1 MQNHVIEKCA
11 FQLDSQCFSSC
22 RVWLWPIPA
31 GAEALAQAPAHAA
44 AAESTRGVGAVQER
58 DHGAGTG
65 QRKEREYGNA
75 LGLPAA
81 GLGNVHSDDVNG
93 RCRVPGSSVCHKGFL
108 LSRMSCC
115 HFWAICHLFQFW
127 SKSNAH
133 SDYSYPKHLWYSG
146 SLRFGSLKK
155 TCELV
160 CSGFGTALV
169 LTASENAL

>member
-1 MQNHVIEKCA
+1 MRFSWTLNVSLLAVSGC
-11 FQLDSQCFSSC
+11 DRSQ
-22 RVWLWPIPA
+22 RELKLWHRLLRTLLPLNPPVVS
-31 GAEALAQAPAHAA
+31 G
-44 AAESTRGVGAVQER
+44 TVQER

-65 QRKEREYGNA
+65 QRKERECGNA

-93 RCRVPGSSVCHKGFL
+93 RCCVPGSSVCQNGFL

-115 HFWAICHLFQFW
+115 HIWAICQLFQFW
-127 SKSNAH
+127 SKSNPH
-133 SDYSYPKHLWYSG
+133 SDYSYPKHLWYSA

-160 CSGFGTALV
+160 YSGFGTALI